1 MSGWRRF
8 VRGTPELKAGGVL
21 LAVAGVGFA
30 LLAFWGSSAV
40 PAGSGDVFTARGYA
54 SAVVAIILLGVLATG
69 AVLTVLGAL
78 LWLWQR
84 VRGSD

>member
-8 VRGTPELKAGGVL
+8 VRGTAELKAGGVL
-21 LAVAGVGFA
+21 LAVAAAGFG
-30 LLAFWGSSAV
+30 LLAWWGGSAV
-40 PAGSGDVFTARGYA
+40 PTGSGDVFTARGYA
-54 SAVVAIILLGVLATG
+54 SAVVAIVLLGVLATG
-69 AVLTVLGAL
+69 AVLVVLGAL